1 MASIISVRQDGLCFW
16 FSMQE
21 PEYRGN
27 SLFNQLAIRSGE
39 SEFSLLLEL
48 LINCS
53 GMVLLQEVYNSFGN
67 SAAIK
72 DQKKLTQVELFPFY
86 VQFKKHVV
94 GHTEVIEVH

>member
-1 MASIISVRQDGLCFW
+1 
-16 FSMQE
+16 MQE

-53 GMVLLQEVYNSFGN
+53 GMVLLQEVY
-67 SAAIK
+67 
-72 DQKKLTQVELFPFY
+72 KKKIDSGRAVPFLC
-86 VQFKKHVV
+86 
-94 GHTEVIEVH
+94 TI

>member
-1 MASIISVRQDGLCFW
+1 
-16 FSMQE
+16 MQE

-53 GMVLLQEVYNSFGN
+53 GMVLLQEVYNSIGN
-67 SAAIK
+67 SAAVK
-72 DQKKLTQVELFPFY
+72 D
-86 VQFKKHVV
+86 
-94 GHTEVIEVH
+94 

>member
-1 MASIISVRQDGLCFW
+1 
-16 FSMQE
+16 MQE

-67 SAAIK
+67 SAAVK
-72 DQKKLTQVELFPFY
+72 DQKN
-86 VQFKKHVV
+86 
-94 GHTEVIEVH
+94 